1 MANKQQEIIIS
12 TTPLSET
19 DDENIEID
27 IGQSEQTQ
35 IKNSF
40 IETTLKPTQPSETN
54 TVIDVTAQETDIL
67 DKLDRENITLYN
79 NNKKEL
85 TRLVRS
91 IVGLTPFQKRV
102 IELRYISLI
111 EDYEKRLTYIDIFY
125 HISRSLVSI
134 GSVAVPALLSIQ
146 SPTGSYSVWLFWITW
161 AISLSVTVCHNFTTI
176 FRFDKKFFGLH
187 STLEKLKSEGWQYL
201 ELTGNYSGHHGHVSP
216 THENQYVYFL
226 NKIERIKLKQV
237 EEEYNAIKESDKQTQ
252 QNKEQSQ
259 VQGQSQTQNP
269 KEVIPSPLDLK
280 MNRGNKSLN
289 TT

>member
-1 MANKQQEIIIS
+1 MANSLPEEIIS
-12 TTPLSET
+12 TTPKAEKEDDNIELNISQPEPRQNSEVNSIVEVAT
-19 DDENIEID
+19 QESDILERLDDENI
-27 IGQSEQTQ
+27 
-35 IKNSF
+35 
-40 IETTLKPTQPSETN
+40 TLCK
-54 TVIDVTAQETDIL
+54 
-67 DKLDRENITLYN
+67 

-85 TRLVRS
+85 TRLIRS
-91 IVGLTPFQKRV
+91 IAGLTHFQKRV

-111 EDYEKRLTYIDIFY
+111 DEYEKRLTYIDTFY

-146 SPTGSYSVWLFWITW
+146 SPTGSFSVWLFWITW
-161 AISLSVTVCHNFTTI
+161 TISLSVTVCHNFTTI

-201 ELTGNYSGHHGHVSP
+201 ELTGNYSGHYGHVSP
-216 THENQYVYFL
+216 THVNQYVYFL

-237 EEEYNAIKESDKQTQ
+237 EEEYNAIKESDKHTQNQSGQGQGQTQ
-252 QNKEQSQ
+252 
-259 VQGQSQTQNP
+259 QNP

-280 MNRGNKSLN
+280 MNRGKKTLN